1 LNGLDDVRRAGQ
13 PDHNERN
20 DHNQR
25 SSRSLPPVTVIAPP
39 AAVEPVGAQP
49 LAVKPIPVTPPNVRP
64 AQPFLLDRSTQEAEQ
79 RARRE
84 QAQFNTS
91 SGASKT
97 KQPKASAPAISRRKS
112 SRRPIKPPKRSNALS
127 NTCNVRPVNSSNS
140 RRVNNKLNSNQQH
153 RRRPSS
159 SVRHLNNRSH
169 RHKISRGRQTPNG
182 IRSAGQTPPTQ
193 AAIRSQLASSIATAN
208 PSLFLSKLTHTLVCY
223 YFNSCWHPYY
233 MGYRL
238 ILIRKSDLP
247 KDAMNSCRSGNT
259 CSKAMHLTRVYFTFH
274 S

>member
-20 DHNQR
+20 DHKQR

-39 AAVEPVGAQP
+39 AAVGPVGAQP
-49 LAVKPIPVTPPNVRP
+49 LAVKPVPVTPPNVRP

-84 QAQFNTS
+84 QAQFNTR

-97 KQPKASAPAISRRKS
+97 KQPKASAPAMSRRKS

-127 NTCNVRPVNSSNS
+127 KTCNARPVNSSNS
-140 RRVNNKLNSNQQH
+140 RRVNSNQQH

-159 SVRHLNNRSH
+159 NARHLNSRSH

-208 PSLFLSKLTHTLVCY
+208 PSLFY
-223 YFNSCWHPYY
+223 RNSPT
-233 MGYRL
+233 
-238 ILIRKSDLP
+238 
-247 KDAMNSCRSGNT
+247 RSFAINIIAAGART
-259 CSKAMHLTRVYFTFH
+259 IWVIGSF
-274 S
+274 